1 MPEASSQEPAMD
13 RQDAFGPLIEHVGA
27 LTGAVAN
34 PVTGVAVA
42 ALAVLVARR
51 QRLLL
56 AAAAVGVAEGAV
68 MALLGVAH
76 AGVLSGCTTGAAG
89 SVLQALAI
97 WPLARC
103 ARRLGRRFARSPEG

>member
-1 MPEASSQEPAMD
+1 MT

-34 PVTGVAVA
+34 PVTGFAVAV
-42 ALAVLVARR
+42 LAVLIARR

-56 AAAAVGVAEGAV
+56 AAVVVGAAEGAL

-76 AGVLSGCTTGAAG
+76 VGIVAACTTGAAG
-89 SVLQALAI
+89 SVAQALVI
-97 WPLARC
+97 WPFANTV
-103 ARRLGRRFARSPEG
+103 RRLGRRLSRRPGA